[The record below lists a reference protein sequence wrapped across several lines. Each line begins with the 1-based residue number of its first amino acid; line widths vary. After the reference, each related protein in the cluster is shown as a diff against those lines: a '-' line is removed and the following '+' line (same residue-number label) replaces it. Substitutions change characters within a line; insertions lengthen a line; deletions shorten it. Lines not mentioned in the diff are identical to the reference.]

1 MADAARDPRRG
12 RPCDDVRAG
21 YFRHPVGSHVVFYRR
36 VAGGIDV
43 VRILHQRMDFQR
55 HL

>member
-1 MADAARDPRRG
+1 
-12 RPCDDVRAG
+12 VL
-21 YFRHPVGSHVVFYRR
+21 FYRKAPKG
-36 VAGGIDV
+36 VEV

>member
-1 MADAARDPRRG
+1 
-12 RPCDDVRAG
+12 VL
-21 YFRHPVGSHVVFYRR
+21 FYRKAPEG
-36 VAGGIDV
+36 VEV